1 MAAKNVIIRTAALE
15 RAYKS
20 RTEGISMEKFTVE
33 QALEALLEHTKVI
46 EETETVPLLQACGRV
61 LAKDMIAGFDNPPF
75 DRSPVDGYACKAEDI
90 TDASESHPVQL
101 TVLEEIDAGQYS
113 RVTVEKGQA
122 VRIMTGAA
130 IPRGCDCCVRQED
143 TDYGEET
150 VRIFRPTGQWQNYC
164 YQGENFKNGTVL
176 LKKGDKIGFIEAGIL
191 ASMGVIK
198 VKVYRRVRAAV
209 LTTGDEVMAPGKRLI
224 PGKIY
229 DCNQGLLAARMKEFG
244 AELVEVA
251 TIEDRPQAMTAA
263 LERIA
268 PSVDLIVTTGAVSV
282 GKKDIMHEALEMAG
296 AKRIFW
302 HIQMKPGMPTLFSMY
317 QDTPV
322 ISLSGNPFGVAV
334 SIDLLLRPV
343 LHKMTQ
349 DEALKTVRKK
359 CLLKNKFSKTIRGRR
374 YVRAMTDGETV
385 TIPTGLHSNGVL
397 SSMAGCNCLIEM
409 QEGQTG
415 TRAGEMAE
423 VILL

>member
-20 RTEGISMEKFTVE
+20 RTEGISMEKLTVE

-130 IPRGCDCCVRQED
+130 IPKGCDCCVRQED

-164 YQGENFKNGTVL
+164 YRGENFKNGTVL

-251 TIEDRPQAMTAA
+251 AIEDRPQAMTAA

-409 QEGQTG
+409 
-415 TRAGEMAE
+415 
-423 VILL
+423 

>member
-20 RTEGISMEKFTVE
+20 RTEGISMEKLTVE

-130 IPRGCDCCVRQED
+130 IPKGCDCCVRQED

-198 VKVYRRVRAAV
+198 VKVYRRVRVAV

-251 TIEDRPQAMTAA
+251 AIEDRPQAMTAA

-415 TRAGEMAE
+415 TIAGEMAE

>member
-1 MAAKNVIIRTAALE
+1 
-15 RAYKS
+15 
-20 RTEGISMEKFTVE
+20 MEKLTVE

-90 TDASESHPVQL
+90 MDASESHPVQL

-130 IPRGCDCCVRQED
+130 IPKGCDCCVRQED

-251 TIEDRPQAMTAA
+251 AIEDRPQAMTAA

-397 SSMAGCNCLIEM
+397 SSMADCNCLIEM

-415 TRAGEMAE
+415 TIAGEMAE

>member
-1 MAAKNVIIRTAALE
+1 MVAKNVIIRTAALE

-122 VRIMTGAA
+122 VRIVTGAA
-130 IPRGCDCCVRQED
+130 IPKGCDCCVRQED

-251 TIEDRPQAMTAA
+251 AIEDRPQAMTAA

>member
-20 RTEGISMEKFTVE
+20 RTEGISMEKLTVE

-46 EETETVPLLQACGRV
+46 EETETVPLLQTCGRV

-130 IPRGCDCCVRQED
+130 IPKGCDCCVRQED

-251 TIEDRPQAMTAA
+251 AIEDRPQAMTAA

-302 HIQMKPGMPTLFSMY
+302 HIQMEPGMPTLFSMY
-317 QDTPV
+317 QDTQV

>member
-1 MAAKNVIIRTAALE
+1 MVAKNVIIRTAALE

-75 DRSPVDGYACKAEDI
+75 DRSTVDGYACKAEDI

-122 VRIMTGAA
+122 VRIVTGAA
-130 IPRGCDCCVRQED
+130 IPKGCDCCVRQED

-164 YQGENFKNGTVL
+164 YQGENFKNRTVL

-251 TIEDRPQAMTAA
+251 AIEDRPQAMTAA

>member
-20 RTEGISMEKFTVE
+20 RTEGISMEKLTVE

-46 EETETVPLLQACGRV
+46 EGTETVPLLQACGRV

-130 IPRGCDCCVRQED
+130 IPKGCDCCVRQED

-251 TIEDRPQAMTAA
+251 AIEDRPQAMTAA

>member
-20 RTEGISMEKFTVE
+20 RTEGISMEKLTVE

-130 IPRGCDCCVRQED
+130 IPKGCDCCVRQED

-251 TIEDRPQAMTAA
+251 AIEDRPQAMTAA

-302 HIQMKPGMPTLFSMY
+302 HIQMEPGMPTLFSMY

-397 SSMAGCNCLIEM
+397 SSLVGCNCLIEM

>member
-20 RTEGISMEKFTVE
+20 RTEGISMEKLTVE

-130 IPRGCDCCVRQED
+130 IPKGCDCCVRQED

-164 YQGENFKNGTVL
+164 YRGENFKNGTVL

-251 TIEDRPQAMTAA
+251 AIEDRPQAMTAA

>member
-122 VRIMTGAA
+122 VRIVTGAA
-130 IPRGCDCCVRQED
+130 IPKGCDCCVRQED

-164 YQGENFKNGTVL
+164 YRGENFKNGTVL

-251 TIEDRPQAMTAA
+251 AIEDRPQAMTAA

-409 QEGQTG
+409 QEEQTG

>member
-130 IPRGCDCCVRQED
+130 IPKGCDCCVRQED

-198 VKVYRRVRAAV
+198 VKVYRRVRVAV

-251 TIEDRPQAMTAA
+251 AIEDRPQAMTAA

>member
-122 VRIMTGAA
+122 VRIVTGAA
-130 IPRGCDCCVRQED
+130 IPKGCDCCVRQED

-164 YQGENFKNGTVL
+164 YRGENFKNGTVL

-251 TIEDRPQAMTAA
+251 AIEDRPQAMTAA

-359 CLLKNKFSKTIRGRR
+359 CLLKNKFSKTIPWTPG
-374 YVRAMTDGETV
+374 M
-385 TIPTGLHSNGVL
+385 SVL
-397 SSMAGCNCLIEM
+397 
-409 QEGQTG
+409 
-415 TRAGEMAE
+415 
-423 VILL
+423 

>member
-20 RTEGISMEKFTVE
+20 RTEGISMEKLTVE
-33 QALEALLEHTKVI
+33 QALEALLEHTKVM

-130 IPRGCDCCVRQED
+130 IPKGCDCCVRQED

-251 TIEDRPQAMTAA
+251 AIEDRPQAMTAA

>member
-1 MAAKNVIIRTAALE
+1 M
-15 RAYKS
+15 
-20 RTEGISMEKFTVE
+20 
-33 QALEALLEHTKVI
+33 
-46 EETETVPLLQACGRV
+46 

-75 DRSPVDGYACKAEDI
+75 DRSPVDGYACKVEDI

-130 IPRGCDCCVRQED
+130 IPKGCDCCVRQED

-164 YQGENFKNGTVL
+164 YQGENFKNRTVL

-251 TIEDRPQAMTAA
+251 AIEDRPQAMTAA

-302 HIQMKPGMPTLFSMY
+302 HIQMEPGMPTLFSMY

-385 TIPTGLHSNGVL
+385 TIPTVLHSNGVL
-397 SSMAGCNCLIEM
+397 SSLVGCNCLIEM

-415 TRAGEMAE
+415 TSAGEMAE

>member
-46 EETETVPLLQACGRV
+46 EETETVPLLQTCGRV

-130 IPRGCDCCVRQED
+130 IPKGCDCCVRQED

-198 VKVYRRVRAAV
+198 VKVYRRVRTAV

-251 TIEDRPQAMTAA
+251 AIEDRPQAMTAA

>member
-130 IPRGCDCCVRQED
+130 IPKGCDCCVRQED

-251 TIEDRPQAMTAA
+251 AIEDRPQAMTAA

>member
-20 RTEGISMEKFTVE
+20 RTEGISMEKLTVE

-130 IPRGCDCCVRQED
+130 IPKGCDCCVRQED

-229 DCNQGLLAARMKEFG
+229 DCNQGLLAARMKEVG

-251 TIEDRPQAMTAA
+251 AIEDRPQAMTAA

-302 HIQMKPGMPTLFSMY
+302 HIQMEPGMPTLFSMY

-385 TIPTGLHSNGVL
+385 TIPTVLHSNGVL
-397 SSMAGCNCLIEM
+397 SSLVGCNCLIEM

>member
-20 RTEGISMEKFTVE
+20 RTEGISMEKLTVE
-33 QALEALLEHTKVI
+33 QAQEALLEHTKVM

-130 IPRGCDCCVRQED
+130 IPKGCDCCVRQED

-251 TIEDRPQAMTAA
+251 AIEDRPQAMTAA

>member
-1 MAAKNVIIRTAALE
+1 
-15 RAYKS
+15 
-20 RTEGISMEKFTVE
+20 MEKLTVE
-33 QALEALLEHTKVI
+33 QAQEALLEHTKVI

-130 IPRGCDCCVRQED
+130 IPKGCDCCVRQED

-150 VRIFRPTGQWQNYC
+150 VRIIRPTGQWQNYC
-164 YQGENFKNGTVL
+164 YRGENFKNGTVL

-198 VKVYRRVRAAV
+198 VKVYRRVRVAV

-251 TIEDRPQAMTAA
+251 AIEDRPQAMTAA

>member
-90 TDASESHPVQL
+90 MDASESHPVQL

-122 VRIMTGAA
+122 VRIVTGAA
-130 IPRGCDCCVRQED
+130 IPKGCDCCVRQED

-251 TIEDRPQAMTAA
+251 AIEDRPQAMTAA

>member
-20 RTEGISMEKFTVE
+20 RTEGISMEKLTVE

-46 EETETVPLLQACGRV
+46 EETETVLLLQACGRV

-130 IPRGCDCCVRQED
+130 IPKGCDCCVRQED

-164 YQGENFKNGTVL
+164 YRGENFKNGTVL

-251 TIEDRPQAMTAA
+251 AIEDRPQAMTAA

>member
-20 RTEGISMEKFTVE
+20 RTEGISMEKLTVE
-33 QALEALLEHTKVI
+33 QALEALLEHTKVM

-130 IPRGCDCCVRQED
+130 IPKGCDCCVRQED

-164 YQGENFKNGTVL
+164 YRGENFKNGTVL

-251 TIEDRPQAMTAA
+251 AIEDRPQAMTAA

-397 SSMAGCNCLIEM
+397 SSLVGCNCLIEM

-415 TRAGEMAE
+415 TSAGEMAE